1 MISPTIAADLAE
13 EVARIY
19 RDAELRILARIAS
32 SLAVGIELDDWA
44 VQQLARIQRI
54 RPGILA
60 ELSAVNAEAAAAIEL
75 ALDRAYFAGELSAL
89 TDIGDLAPFELV
101 NPRPAVAAIAEDIA
115 TGLNQAAPALLRG
128 IDDTYRSIVADAAAS
143 VLAGAEGRRG
153 ATQRA
158 LNAFLGDGM
167 KFVPTRG
174 GMWDIATYTEMAVR
188 TGVARGAVQG
198 HVDQMAAMG
207 QDLVIIRPG
216 PRACRICDQWA
227 RMVLS
232 TSGMTGTLTVER
244 VNGPG
249 TITIE
254 VEATL
259 DQARAAG
266 WGHPNCRCGI
276 RAYMPGV
283 TKLSMLDRPEWD
295 AEGYVQQQRQR
306 AIERKVREWKQREAI
321 AIEPGAAVEAR
332 QKVKAWQSAQR
343 DHLAANPS
351 LKRRYEREQVGGRF
365 SGRVPP
371 SRPPAAPRQR
381 PQPQGK
387 DARAM
392 SNAER
397 VEAARIMFG
406 SGSPE
411 YREARRRWG

>member
-1 MISPTIAADLAE
+1 MISPTTAAALAE

-19 RDAELRILARIAS
+19 RDAELRLLARIAS
-32 SLAVGIELDDWA
+32 SLAVGVELDDWA
-44 VQQLARIQRI
+44 AQQLARIQRI

-60 ELSAVNAEAAAAIEL
+60 ELNVVNAEAAAAIEL
-75 ALDRAYFAGELSAL
+75 AIERAYFAGELSAL
-89 TDIGDLAPFELV
+89 TDIGGAAPFELV
-101 NPRPAVAAIAEDIA
+101 TPRPAVTAIARDIA
-115 TGLNQAAPALLRG
+115 TGLNEAAPALLRG
-128 IDDTYRSIVADAAAS
+128 IDDSYRSIVAQASAS

-158 LNAFLGDGM
+158 INAFLGDGL

-188 TGVARGAVQG
+188 TGVARGAIQG
-198 HVDQMAAMG
+198 HVDQMADMG
-207 QDLVIIRPG
+207 LDLVIVRPG
-216 PRACRICDQWA
+216 PRACRICDEWA
-227 RMVLS
+227 RKVLS
-232 TSGMTGTLTVER
+232 TSGTTGTFTVER

-249 TITIE
+249 TITVE

-259 DQARAAG
+259 DEARAAG

-283 TKLSMLDRPEWD
+283 TSMSMLERPDWD
-295 AEGYVQQQRQR
+295 AEGYAAQQRQR

-321 AIEPGAAVEAR
+321 AIEPSAAVEAR

-371 SRPPAAPRQR
+371 SRPPRQR

-387 DARAM
+387 DARTM